1 MVQIIPFS
9 GWRYDLSQVG
19 ALSEVTAPPLDVVDA
34 VVQRDLYRQH
44 PCNVIRLVM
53 NRDEPGDAS
62 NADRVARADDFLRIW
77 KREGILLREH
87 DAALYVIQSEFEA
100 AGVRYIRWSLIARM
114 RLPESLSTGL
124 ENGASAADPK
134 AVLEKTELRATCQTE
149 LIPVTVLVGASEEAT
164 DDDLS
169 SVLER
174 VVRLKTPIELI
185 DGGQHHRM
193 WPITE
198 KSAQVAL
205 ERAATGLAGLVVD
218 GIEDLQAAINY
229 RDSLNK
235 RGQLTDPNHPAN
247 SVLAWLVPADD
258 SGCQLSP
265 VVFPVN
271 SDSPVY
277 VQGIASGCLSHEAS
291 DLMVLYVGNEATA
304 SEDAVELASLNA
316 QQPCLA
322 FGTADGHWCIIAAAD
337 PAVSEILLRSKI
349 ASLCST
355 PESQATIDSPR
366 KSGRFNETLSM
377 MTSRLFRQSSAKA
390 LIIQPAK
397 SASDVLLQHLIF
409 DEDRRSLSCHPHL
422 AIASALPIGLVFSSL
437 ETV

>member
-1 MVQIIPFS
+1 
-9 GWRYDLSQVG
+9 
-19 ALSEVTAPPLDVVDA
+19 
-34 VVQRDLYRQH
+34 
-44 PCNVIRLVM
+44 
-53 NRDEPGDAS
+53 
-62 NADRVARADDFLRIW
+62 
-77 KREGILLREH
+77 
-87 DAALYVIQSEFEA
+87 
-100 AGVRYIRWSLIARM
+100 
-114 RLPESLSTGL
+114 
-124 ENGASAADPK
+124 
-134 AVLEKTELRATCQTE
+134 
-149 LIPVTVLVGASEEAT
+149 
-164 DDDLS
+164 
-169 SVLER
+169 
-174 VVRLKTPIELI
+174 LKTPIELI

-235 RGQLTDPNHPAN
+235 SGQLTDPNHPAN

-271 SDSPVY
+271 SDSTVN
-277 VQGIASGCLSHEAS
+277 VHGIASGSLNQVAS
-291 DLMVLYVGNEATA
+291 DLMVQYVGNEATA
-304 SEDAVELASLNA
+304 CEDALELASLNA

-337 PAVSEILLRSKI
+337 PAVSEVLLRSKI

-355 PESQATIDSPR
+355 TESLATIDSPR
-366 KSGRFNETLSM
+366 KSARFNETSSL
-377 MTSRLFRQSSAKA
+377 MTNRLFRQTSAKA
-390 LIIQPAK
+390 LIIQPAE
-397 SASDVLLQHLIF
+397 SATDLLLQHLMF

-437 ETV
+437 EAG